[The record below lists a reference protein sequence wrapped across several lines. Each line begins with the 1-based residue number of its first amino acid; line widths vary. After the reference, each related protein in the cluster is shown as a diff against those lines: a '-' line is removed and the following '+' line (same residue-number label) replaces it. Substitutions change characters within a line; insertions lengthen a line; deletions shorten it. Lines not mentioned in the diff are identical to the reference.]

1 MKKLIIMFVA
11 LASVSFAAHN
21 PNTPKPPV
29 SLGKSFTNAMMPG
42 ALPKGQTMAI
52 IPRDVVIGSVTT
64 AYKAK

>member
-11 LASVSFAAHN
+11 LASVSFAAEN
-21 PNTPKPPV
+21 
-29 SLGKSFTNAMMPG
+29 LGKSFANAMMPG